1 MPPPTYGPRPK
12 RGRLLPR
19 DQGQALLQRPHLE
32 FCLVTTPAPKYC
44 PEPGLTSLSSSFLPL
59 DSSTGLVPLPRLDR
73 EEYREWEMIHFP
85 WKPRETIEQRYLPFP
100 ELLPPTEAL
109 CVVVRDPA
117 VLIHQP
123 TTCVALDNCS
133 GPVSSS
139 VGGANNVPPSQGR
152 GEG

>member
-32 FCLVTTPAPKYC
+32 FCLVTTPAPKCC
-44 PEPGLTSLSSSFLPL
+44 PEPGLTSLSSSFPPP
-59 DSSTGLVPLPRLDR
+59 DSSTGLVPLLRLDR

-85 WKPRETIEQRYLPFP
+85 WKPRETIERRYLPFP
-100 ELLPPTEAL
+100 ELLPPTAAV

-123 TTCVALDNCS
+123 TTCVALGNCS

-139 VGGANNVPPSQGR
+139 VGGADNVPPSQGR